1 MKTFFSALCLMILA
15 ATAQAEYPDRPI
27 RLIVPFPAGTATD
40 IVARQVAAEM
50 TKVLKQ
56 PIVVDNKA
64 GAQTIIGTQ
73 AALAAPAD
81 GYTLLAFGTSNAAIN
96 VSLFTKLP
104 YSPAKDF
111 TAIAQVAESSTV
123 LVTSMKVTAA
133 SIGELIQYGR
143 ANPGKLTYGYGS
155 GSAQVA
161 GQSFAAMAGINI
173 LPVAYKGAPQVL
185 TDVMSGEI
193 DFTFI
198 DYFIAAPQIKAGK
211 IKALGVTSKERFSLA
226 PELPPVH
233 ETLAGY
239 DIRVFFGFAG
249 PAPLPADVVARLTSA
264 IEFAV
269 KQPETVQRF
278 ADLGLV
284 VKYAPSADYAAYV
297 QREIDNWAGLIKAAG
312 ISPQDTF

>member
-1 MKTFFSALCLMILA
+1 MRSFGTTLLLMIVA
-15 ATAQAEYPDRPI
+15 ATAQAQYPDRPI

-40 IVARQVAAEM
+40 IVARQVATEM

-56 PIVVDNKA
+56 PIVIDNKA

-81 GYTLLAFGTSNAAIN
+81 GYTLLAYGTSNAAIN
-96 VSLFTKLP
+96 VSLLTKLP
-104 YSPAKDF
+104 YDPVKDF
-111 TAIAQVAESSTV
+111 TPVAQVAESSTI
-123 LVTSMKVTAA
+123 LVTSMKVSAK
-133 SIGELIQYGR
+133 SVGELIQYGR

-161 GQSFAAMAGINI
+161 GQSFATMAGITI
-173 LPVAYKGAPQVL
+173 LPVAYKGAPQLL

-198 DYFIAAPQIKAGK
+198 DHLLAAPQIKAGK
-211 IKALGVTSKERFSLA
+211 LKALGVTSKDRFSLA
-226 PELPPVH
+226 PDLPPVH
-233 ETLAGY
+233 ETLPGY

-249 PAPLPADVVARLTSA
+249 PAPLPADVVSRLSAA

-269 KQPETVQRF
+269 KQPETERRF

-284 VKYAPSADYAAYV
+284 VKYGSPADYATYIKK
-297 QREIDNWAGLIKAAG
+297 EIDNWATLIKSSG
-312 ISPQDTF
+312 IARQDAF